1 MNSVLKDFCSRV
13 ASLGF
18 KLFAQDGWITVKPNG
33 ERKKGQ
39 PVLLDDNGVVQ
50 GGMGGKFNG
59 KHISEAKGEGKKKKE
74 IHGKPYAS
82 QSTPKKPKA
91 EQKQFDADKAV
102 KEALQEQQSKE
113 DASKEQKSQQQNPD
127 SKSVANKTEEAIQ
140 QYYTQKGF
148 KGEKLQKAVA
158 YSLFHQDVM
167 EELAENGWKDGT
179 KTIDGVPV
187 HLELDEIIPHHGA
200 LKLKAAG
207 FETPY
212 FHFYNLKANL
222 GKELNSI
229 ETKAKALAKE
239 AGKIQ
244 PQASQPKAAEK
255 PTVPSPTPKEL
266 PKGGENPFNPGKKS
280 DKANWLPIEEI
291 NKQANATPVWNEN
304 VTASSPLSKEQSE
317 KVKSLLGKALKQ
329 EAEYRKKFGKNPSLE
344 NKKAFEAAINKT
356 TILRNLVVNGFHGK
370 DSVPND
376 PSMHLQKHEVC
387 AQAKDMDA
395 KTNAAFK
402 LWSTTEGYQGMNSH
416 LREGKATTKKNRDA
430 IDLMDKAFEKAERT
444 KKNFIAYRGVHA
456 AEIWKWHDALMQGKL
471 KAGDVVPA
479 DPGFFA
485 TSSQTHTAGGFKG
498 GHFDPTSGV
507 MLRITI
513 PKGSKAISIREG
525 CSELKYEDEIL
536 LPRGTSFRIGS
547 VETEAIGKDYDGKE
561 IRGTIVNCILM
572 PN

>member
-1 MNSVLKDFCSRV
+1 MLKDFCSRV

-91 EQKQFDADKAV
+91 EQ
-102 KEALQEQQSKE
+102 
-113 DASKEQKSQQQNPD
+113 NPD

-179 KTIDGVPV
+179 KTIDGVQV
-187 HLELDEIIPHHGA
+187 HLHLDEIIPHHGA
-200 LKLKAAG
+200 LVLKADG
-207 FETPY
+207 FETPF
-212 FHFYNLKANL
+212 FHFYNPKANL

-229 ETKAKALAKE
+229 EAKAKALAKE
-239 AGKIQ
+239 AGKVQ
-244 PQASQPKAAEK
+244 EKAPSASPNTPFDADKAVKEANAEQK
-255 PTVPSPTPKEL
+255 KNEIDLKKKAGSTPKEL

-304 VTASSPLSKEQSE
+304 ATASSPLSKEQSE

-329 EAEYRKKFGKNPSLE
+329 EAEYRKKFGKNPSPE

-387 AQAKDMDA
+387 TQAKDMDA

-402 LWSTTEGYQGMNSH
+402 LWSTSEGYQGMNSH

-485 TSSQTHTAGGFKG
+485 TSSQTHTAGNFKG